1 MRALMDEQSW
11 AKMSEP
17 PPVYN
22 LKIFRGRRDT
32 ANQEKQRN
40 SDCFL
45 QSGCNDSDSRF
56 SKNDCC
62 SLYRLLSAGRRQE
75 LYPF

>member
-1 MRALMDEQSW
+1 MRALMDERSW
-11 AKMSEP
+11 DKTSEP

-22 LKIFRGRRDT
+22 LKIFRGRRDA

-40 SDCFL
+40 SLKFFDCFL
-45 QSGCNDSDSRF
+45 ELGCNDS
-56 SKNDCC
+56 N
-62 SLYRLLSAGRRQE
+62 SLYGLRSVGRSQE